1 MSEPMITNDAVVLG
15 ILVVIIAF
23 VFTTS
28 SGNSSFF
35 KKFYTVIPSVLLC
48 YFIPGLL
55 NTFGVISGEQSKLY
69 SVMSRYLLPASLV
82 LFTISLDF
90 KEIWKLRNKAGV
102 IFLTACI
109 SVIIG
114 GPISMWIFSLISPD
128 TLKGEGSDEVW
139 RGLSTIAGSWI
150 GGGANQA
157 AMYETFK
164 PSAKLYSSMITID
177 VIIANIWMAV
187 LLYGATITKKIDRFL
202 KSDNSAI
209 DELKLKI
216 ERYQLDNMRIPST
229 TDIVLILA
237 VGLGVTGF
245 AHFLSELIVPWVKLN
260 APYLEK
266 FSLTSDFFWMV
277 ALATMMGILLSFTKL
292 RNLEGA
298 GASRIATV
306 FLYILIASIGMRMD
320 VFSIFDSPGLLFLC
334 FIWIIIHGICLL
346 VIAKLTKTPFFF
358 VAVNSQAVIGGAA
371 SAPIVASAFY
381 PSLAPVG
388 VLMAILG
395 YATGTY
401 GAYLCGLLMQMI
413 PH

>member
-1 MSEPMITNDAVVLG
+1 MKTPLITNDAVVLG
-15 ILVVIIAF
+15 ILVAILAL

-28 SGNSSFF
+28 SSNSRFF
-35 KKFYTVIPSVLLC
+35 KKFYTIIPSVLLC

-55 NTFGVISGEQSKLY
+55 NTFGVISGEQSGLY
-69 SVMSRYLLPASLV
+69 PIMSRYLLPASLV

-90 KEIWKLRNKAGV
+90 KEIWKLRAKAGV
-102 IFLTACI
+102 IFITACVSI
-109 SVIIG
+109 IIG
-114 GPISMWIFSLISPD
+114 GPISMWIFSYLSPE

-139 RGLSTIAGSWI
+139 RGLSTLAGSWI

-177 VIIANIWMAV
+177 VIIANIWMAL
-187 LLYGATITKKIDRFL
+187 LLYGATITKKIDHYL
-202 KSDNSAI
+202 KADNTAI
-209 DELKLKI
+209 DELKVKI
-216 ERYQLDNMRIPST
+216 ERYQLQSMRIPSMN
-229 TDIVLILA
+229 DMVMILA
-237 VGLGVTGF
+237 VGLGVTGL
-245 AHFLSELIVPWVKLN
+245 AHFLSGLIIPWVQEN

-277 ALATMMGILLSFTKL
+277 ALATLIGIFLSFTRL

-298 GASRIATV
+298 GASRMASV
-306 FLYILIASIGMRMD
+306 FLYLLIASIGMRMD
-320 VFSIFDSPGLLFLC
+320 VFSIFDSPGLLLLC

-346 VIAKLTKTPFFF
+346 VVAKLTRTPFFF

-381 PSLAPVG
+381 PSLAPIG